1 MRSDR
6 AIIFFVRDER
16 REAEAK
22 PLPARFRAGGYA
34 LLNRRVAARLRGTR
48 RADLIVVSE
57 SGRGGI
63 HAEAHLRQRGEA
75 FAERITCAVA
85 DTLALGY
92 RHVVV
97 VGNDCPTIAGADIE
111 LAFERL
117 ETGARYV
124 AAPAADGGAY
134 LIGTRAGGFD
144 APEFLALPWQSSRLF
159 AALAALRG
167 ASALAILRRDFDTW
181 SGANGERALDR
192 LFATIT
198 SQPITLRTSRRAP
211 AATRRKALT
220 RIFLTAPPAF
230 V

>member
-22 PLPARFRAGGYA
+22 PLPTRFRAGGYA
-34 LLNRRVAARLRGTR
+34 LLNRSVAARLRGTR

-63 HAEAHLRQRGEA
+63 HAEAHLRQRGET
-75 FAERITCAVA
+75 FAERITCAVS

-97 VGNDCPTIAGADIE
+97 VGNDCPTIAGADVE

-124 AAPAADGGAY
+124 AAPAADGGAF
-134 LIGTRAGGFD
+134 LIGARTGGFD
-144 APEFLALPWQSSRLF
+144 APEFLTLPWRSSHLF
-159 AALAALRG
+159 AALTALEGAA
-167 ASALAILRRDFDTW
+167 ALAILRRDFDTW
-181 SGANGERALDR
+181 AGTNAARALDR
-192 LFATIT
+192 LFATIA
-198 SQPITLRTSRRAP
+198 SLPVTLRTARRAP
-211 AATRRKALT
+211 ATTRRKALT

-230 V
+230 A